1 MHPLLLLVS
10 ILNNLSVIKISI
22 AFIYQGAIRT
32 FCLLETQ
39 SIDNQNAS
47 REENELTAGMR
58 DSNWICLNA
67 LSSGSRLLLDLRT
80 WSFPEFMNMT
90 KNILLLYLSVMC
102 LKMTNRFIWQI
113 IEQYVLSFYKYIDD
127 MFYGLSICAQM
138 HT

>member
-1 MHPLLLLVS
+1 MGIRFRGSLPKTFHCIYFCSLYQFWTICLSLKSVLLLS
-10 ILNNLSVIKISI
+10 IREQLEH
-22 AFIYQGAIRT
+22 

-47 REENELTAGMR
+47 RKENELTAGMR

-90 KNILLLYLSVMC
+90 KNIVLLCLSVMC
-102 LKMTNRFIWQI
+102 LKMMDRLFDKILT
-113 IEQYVLSFYKYIDD
+113 
-127 MFYGLSICAQM
+127 ICLVFL
-138 HT
+138 